1 MQKDRICGDMIVLE
15 SHDLYFASRDLPFRR
30 SETNALA
37 PLSNHAPHHR
47 ADSGTA
53 RLSAFTRDAHYIVSP
68 LIAKPATPFTVTLFD
83 GRKLTLD
90 DLRGKAVFL
99 NFWASWCLPCREEAR
114 DLEAA
119 WQKVKDKNMVF
130 LGVALQDTDKNSS
143 EFLKEFNITYPNGK
157 DESGKIAVDYGTWGI
172 PESFFIDPQG
182 RITYKHVGG
191 IRAALVIAKLEEA
204 AKGIVS
210 AQEGKGDY
218 SAVR

>member
-1 MQKDRICGDMIVLE
+1 MPIRRLVITLLIIVPIL
-15 SHDLYFASRDLPFRR
+15 
-30 SETNALA
+30 ALLA
-37 PLSNHAPHHR
+37 Y
-47 ADSGTA
+47 G
-53 RLSAFTRDAHYIVSP
+53 FTRDSRYITSP
-68 LIAKPATPFTVTLFD
+68 LIAKPAAPFTLTMFDSKKVTLE
-83 GRKLTLD
+83 

-99 NFWASWCLPCREEAR
+99 NFWASWCPPCREEAK

-119 WQKVKDKNMVF
+119 WQKIKDKNMVF
-130 LGVALQDTDKNSS
+130 VGVALQDTDENSR
-143 EFLKEFNITYPNGK
+143 EFLKEFNVTYPNGK

-210 AQEGKGDY
+210 AQEG
-218 SAVR
+218 

>member
-1 MQKDRICGDMIVLE
+1 M
-15 SHDLYFASRDLPFRR
+15 PWRR
-30 SETNALA
+30 LTITLAIIAPILALLA
-37 PLSNHAPHHR
+37 Y
-47 ADSGTA
+47 G
-53 RLSAFTRDAHYIVSP
+53 FTRDAHYIVSP
-68 LIAKPATPFTVTLFD
+68 LIAKSATPFMITLFD
-83 GRKLTLD
+83 GRKITLD
-90 DLRGKAVFL
+90 DLRGKAVFV

-114 DLEAA
+114 DLEVA
-119 WQKVKDKNMVF
+119 WQKVKDNNMVF
-130 LGVALQDTDKNSS
+130 LGVAVQDTDKNSL
-143 EFLKEFNITYPNGK
+143 EFLKEFNVSYPNGK

-218 SAVR
+218 SAIR